1 MDYGTLQMLK
11 FEVHAVKESAI
22 DVRSLARIIILLA
35 KDLPCTAVTEENQCG
50 ASIKLLHM
58 LRR

>member
-35 KDLPCTAVTEENQCG
+35 KDSLHSSCRREPVRREHQTAPYVT
-50 ASIKLLHM
+50 
-58 LRR
+58 